1 MDYSAYIWHGLG
13 FSLTDQRWIFFNKF
27 KKAIP
32 QCVRQCSIEP
42 RQLRSSMSALDG
54 FHHFAQSFVARN
66 PNGLS
71 FSLNNLKVIFWTKLN
86 KLFHSA
92 SGSAALSHA
101 SSAHRCLH
109 LMDCLGPGIW
119 RHTTKVR
126 AVSSVSSPSGRWMA
140 PLAML
145 TKTPGIF
152 IIHWLSIA
160 AQRYQKRTFSFIT
173 KESCRNWIH

>member
-1 MDYSAYIWHGLG
+1 MCCLLCYFPIWPLDG
-13 FSLTDQRWIFFNKF
+13 TACNVD
-27 KKAIP
+27 KK
-32 QCVRQCSIEP
+32 
-42 RQLRSSMSALDG
+42 LRSIANKTILEQYPICFVILHPAVHNNGICYIPIWPLDG
-54 FHHFAQSFVARN
+54 TTCNIDKNWESIAN
-66 PNGLS
+66 
-71 FSLNNLKVIFWTKLN
+71 KTIFWTGFN
-86 KLFHSA
+86 TFCHIA

-160 AQRYQKRTFSFIT
+160 AQRYQNWTFSVKLFRHEKI
-173 KESCRNWIH
+173 

>member
-1 MDYSAYIWHGLG
+1 M
-13 FSLTDQRWIFFNKF
+13 
-27 KKAIP
+27 
-32 QCVRQCSIEP
+32 
-42 RQLRSSMSALDG
+42 
-54 FHHFAQSFVARN
+54 
-66 PNGLS
+66 
-71 FSLNNLKVIFWTKLN
+71 N

-92 SGSAALSHA
+92 SDSAGLSHANKSKLAYNFQMFRSADKWITLLIFDMAQAFWTNLKRLLHSGSGSAALSHA

-160 AQRYQKRTFSFIT
+160 AQRYQKRTFFFIT
-173 KESCRNWIH
+173 KESCRNWTHLKVTAFS